1 MENDSLSVFLGEK
14 LRDKN
19 ITLERLSE
27 LSGIAIKHLENI
39 LKGDAE
45 KLPSAPYLHGYL
57 LKLGEILGFD
67 GNAYWEE
74 WRKHSIP
81 SSGAKDRLPENRFSK
96 KPVSKYVWMGAV
108 AFLLLIY
115 LAFQLPRIIG
125 SPSLHISAPKSDLTN
140 STSSQILVT
149 GTLLDAKE
157 LYINGETIPL
167 EKDGA
172 WQKTVSLQ
180 NGLNTIE
187 ITAKKFLG
195 GENKVVKQV
204 FYTIPVIASTTESLP
219 PAK

>member
-1 MENDSLSVFLGEK
+1 MENESLSVFLGER

-19 ITLERLSE
+19 ITVERLSE

-45 KLPSAPYLHGYL
+45 KLPSTPYLHGYL

-67 GNAYWEE
+67 GKAYWEE

-81 SSGAKDRLPENRFSK
+81 SSGASDRLPENRFSK
-96 KPVSKYVWMGAV
+96 KPVSKYVWAGV
-108 AFLLLIY
+108 AGLLVLIY
-115 LAFQLPRIIG
+115 LGFELPRIIG
-125 SPSLHISAPKSDLTN
+125 APLLYVTSPKNDPVYT
-140 STSSQILVT
+140 TSSQITVS
-149 GTLLDAKE
+149 GTLQNATGLS
-157 LYINGETIPL
+157 INGEPTYL
-167 EKDGA
+167 EINGS

-195 GENKVVKQV
+195 GESKIVKQV
-204 FYTIPVIASTTESLP
+204 IYAAPSGATSSAVQ
-219 PAK
+219 